1 MEQTTTK
8 RVKVVGTEEYINTR
22 TGELEQMQVTSIEDR
37 DFNFTK
43 MWMKNF
49 ISTLDIVGNQ
59 KTRLCFWII
68 DHVDKENRLI
78 GTYRTIASQ
87 SGMSLDTVRITMKLL
102 MDADFMRKAQNGVYV
117 INPNLVFKGT
127 RNARMNVLNQFTSA
141 EYVPLSDEERLD
153 NLMASIAALTHRA
166 DELRKTIERRSQKPQ
181 KASKTG
187 FDSYPGNLPGQM
199 EMSDYAV

>member
-1 MEQTTTK
+1 MDQTTTK

-166 DELRKTIERRSQKPQ
+166 DELRRTIEKRNQKPR

-187 FDSYPGNLPGQM
+187 FDNYPDNLPGQM

>member
-87 SGMSLDTVRITMKLL
+87 SGMSLGNFPPWCRPGRMAPTGAPPCARRGWAAIPAWGCLPP
-102 MDADFMRKAQNGVYV
+102 AARSGPMRW
-117 INPNLVFKGT
+117 
-127 RNARMNVLNQFTSA
+127 
-141 EYVPLSDEERLD
+141 
-153 NLMASIAALTHRA
+153 
-166 DELRKTIERRSQKPQ
+166 
-181 KASKTG
+181 G
-187 FDSYPGNLPGQM
+187 FP
-199 EMSDYAV
+199 A

>member
-1 MEQTTTK
+1 MDQTTTK

-166 DELRKTIERRSQKPQ
+166 DELRRTIEKRNQKPQ

-187 FDSYPGNLPGQM
+187 FDNYPDNLSGQM